1 MHEYSIV
8 MSLLEAV
15 QAEMEKHRATVVRRV
30 VIRIGELS
38 GVDPELLAS
47 AFTTIREDTV
57 CRDSELELKYV
68 AADWRCGVCGTAIQ
82 RGEILHCPSCRIPA
96 TMQAGNEII
105 LERVEMEVPDV

>member
-8 MSLLEAV
+8 MSLLDAV
-15 QAEMEKHRATVVRRV
+15 QAEMELRRATGVRKV

-38 GVDPELLAS
+38 GVDPELLVS
-47 AFTTIREDTV
+47 AYSTIQQDTV

-68 AADWRCGVCGTAIQ
+68 AAIWKCSMCDGTIP
-82 RGEILHCPSCRIPA
+82 RGEILHCLACGIPA

-105 LERVEMEVPDV
+105 LEQLEMEVPDV